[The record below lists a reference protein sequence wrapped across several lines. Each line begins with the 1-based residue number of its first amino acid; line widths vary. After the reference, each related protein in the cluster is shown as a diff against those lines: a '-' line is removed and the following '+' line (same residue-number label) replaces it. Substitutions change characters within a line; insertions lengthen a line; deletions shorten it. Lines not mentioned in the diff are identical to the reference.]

1 MVELKQF
8 YFSDYEQRR
17 PEAPLK
23 HSYII
28 EFIWQALAICTIAL
42 GARYLLWRWQYSLNN
57 DAMWFAVLVVLA
69 ETCAFAGLLLFVHNL
84 WEIKDT
90 PQTKTPSK

>member
-42 GARYLLWRWQYSLNN
+42 GARYRLVSIGYCPHDGAVEHPSL
-57 DAMWFAVLVVLA
+57 
-69 ETCAFAGLLLFVHNL
+69 
-84 WEIKDT
+84 
-90 PQTKTPSK
+90 